1 MPTQR
6 CSRVPGCVTQE
17 ESAPAARS
25 RVGPGERKL
34 LFFWFLNPWQVLR
47 NLSLLKILKS
57 SNHRILELHN
67 LAKRCWNSLLSV
79 PKILHIATR

>member
-1 MPTQR
+1 MQPGAELSQR
-6 CSRVPGCVTQE
+6 QRGAWQTI
-17 ESAPAARS
+17 
-25 RVGPGERKL
+25 PGELKL
-34 LFFWFLNPWQVLR
+34 LFFWFLNPRQVLR

-79 PKILHIATR
+79 PKILHIASR